1 MRKYITVRFDNE
13 HSLVEVVRT
22 TDLETAISEMKYDF
36 QRILEYKYGDECIDV
51 FQQCEREQYSDD
63 DECGFV
69 VDGEASEAF
78 CYNTNVNGTDY
89 NWMIL

>member
-1 MRKYITVRFDNE
+1 
-13 HSLVEVVRT
+13 
-22 TDLETAISEMKYDF
+22 MKYDF
-36 QRILEYKYGDECIDV
+36 QRILEYKYGDSCIDV
-51 FQQCEREQYSDD
+51 FDQCKKHLYSYD

-69 VDGEASEAF
+69 VNGEASEAF

>member
-1 MRKYITVRFDNE
+1 MREYITVRFDNE

-78 CYNTNVNGTDY
+78 CYNTSVNGTDY